1 MSAPSDA
8 GKYTAGSF
16 SLSSNKKINRKPS
29 IGRNQHSFTVSQFLS
44 YLPKRFTHLCRGLNG
59 DAILVYRFG
68 APIWPPEINKNT

>member
-29 IGRNQHSFTVSQFLS
+29 IGRNQHSFTVSEL
-44 YLPKRFTHLCRGLNG
+44 FTETFH
-59 DAILVYRFG
+59 
-68 APIWPPEINKNT
+68 APL